1 MKKIYV
7 CSKVVGDEAMNAA
20 KAYRYARFVAT
31 KCGQIPICPQIYFSE
46 SLMWSEMDPQYIKEA
61 SMELLR
67 GCDEFWYFGDGV
79 TMDMVDLLLMAREM
93 NIPTRHISDKEMEQ
107 YPVQTKN
114 KIGGK

>member
-7 CSKVVGDEAMNAA
+7 CSKVVGDEAINTA
-20 KAYRYARFVAT
+20 KAFHYARFVAT
-31 KCGQIPICPQIYFSE
+31 KCGQIPICPQIYFPE
-46 SLMWSEMDPQYIKEA
+46 ILMCSEMDPQYIKEA
-61 SMELLR
+61 SMELLQ

-93 NIPTRHISDKEMEQ
+93 NIPTKHVSEKEIEQ
-107 YPVQTKN
+107 YPAQTKN